1 MPPYNSGGGPPD
13 VESPHGAAGGRGNGL
28 DLKILRSHAPAGYHS
43 HHPGKPGELRNA
55 RVVFAIAL
63 YATYSSTMLVLNKL
77 AVHHMQAPSF
87 VMFCQMVTTAGAV
100 YGASK
105 VGWVEADAFEWGKM
119 KAFFWVVATFAAM
132 VITNMKILQ
141 YANVETFIVF
151 RSSTPLLVA
160 FMDYAFLGRCLPSA
174 RSCAALLFILLGASQ
189 YMRVDSHFEVRSYG
203 WAATWY
209 ALFVFDVIYI
219 KHVCNTVEMTTW
231 GRSLYQN
238 AMTVPFC
245 CVFFVFFGEYEVMK
259 TVQWSVPQLAFLFLS
274 CLVGIGMSYAGFLLR
289 QTVSA
294 TSFTVVG
301 IVCKIATVM
310 INLMI
315 WDKHASTAG
324 LAALALCLGA
334 GTVYQQSPM
343 RSTHSPKN

>member
-63 YATYSSTMLVLNKL
+63 YATCSSTMLVLNKL
-77 AVHHMQAPSF
+77 AVHHIQAPSF

-160 FMDYAFLGRCLPSA
+160 FLDFGFLGRCLPSA
-174 RSCAALLFILLGASQ
+174 RSYAALFFILLG
-189 YMRVDSHFEVRSYG
+189 
-203 WAATWY
+203 
-209 ALFVFDVIYI
+209 
-219 KHVCNTVEMTTW
+219 
-231 GRSLYQN
+231 RSL
-238 AMTVPFC
+238 
-245 CVFFVFFGEYEVMK
+245 
-259 TVQWSVPQLAFLFLS
+259 SVDCDFLFKAS
-274 CLVGIGMSYAGFLLR
+274 APTTR
-289 QTVSA
+289 QA
-294 TSFTVVG
+294 TS
-301 IVCKIATVM
+301 
-310 INLMI
+310 
-315 WDKHASTAG
+315 
-324 LAALALCLGA
+324 
-334 GTVYQQSPM
+334 
-343 RSTHSPKN
+343 